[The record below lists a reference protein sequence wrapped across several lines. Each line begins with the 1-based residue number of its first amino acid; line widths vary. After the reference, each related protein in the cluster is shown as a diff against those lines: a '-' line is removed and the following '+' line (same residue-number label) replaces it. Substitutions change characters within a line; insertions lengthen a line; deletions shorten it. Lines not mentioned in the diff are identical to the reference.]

1 LASSFGFA
9 NYSLREVRVSSQDS
23 GHDIQPRMASVQMD
37 SVAASPVP
45 VQAGQSRVVVN
56 VSGSI
61 QLK

>member
-1 LASSFGFA
+1 
-9 NYSLREVRVSSQDS
+9 
-23 GHDIQPRMASVQMD
+23 VQMD